1 MAKGWLFAFLK
12 RQTAARQTDV
22 ELDKWACHCAFET
35 GFGRCLDNRL
45 VNENKEKDGSKE
57 TAYISI

>member
-1 MAKGWLFAFLK
+1 MVKGWLFAFLK
-12 RQTAARQTDV
+12 RQTAARKTDV

>member
-1 MAKGWLFAFLK
+1 MVACFSEKANGRAIALG
-12 RQTAARQTDV
+12 TA
-22 ELDKWACHCAFET
+22 
-35 GFGRCLDNRL
+35 FGRCLDNRL